1 MLIMLDVFEQIQ
13 DSVLGQKVSPKSDF
27 SPERFQALVSLV
39 LNSNISKMLFFN
51 PSFSSMDQ
59 EKKDI
64 GSILLIGNYAST
76 RRIHLDYDTPS
87 NSIDVTFFQGDK
99 DLTSYTGGGVKINSR
114 WITRMID
121 GLSDSNEDDAQY
133 NFFVSCLKQSFVEN
147 VRDLVIKDRIRLNEF
162 LAPTM
167 KRFDTP
173 TLTRSSNPSQK
184 FN

>member
-1 MLIMLDVFEQIQ
+1 MLDVFEQIQ

-51 PSFSSMDQ
+51 PSFSSIDQ
-59 EKKDI
+59 EKKDV

-76 RRIHLDYDTPS
+76 RRIHLDYNAPS
-87 NSIDVTFFQGDK
+87 NSVDVTFFQGDRN
-99 DLTSYTGGGVKINSR
+99 LTSYTGGGVKINSQ

-121 GLSDSNEDDAQY
+121 GLEKSNEDDAQY
-133 NFFVSCLKQSFVEN
+133 NFFVSCLKQSFAEN
-147 VRDLVIKDRIRLNEF
+147 VRDLVIKDRLRLNEF

-173 TLTRSSNPSQK
+173 VSTHFSKPSQR